1 VHTFKGTK
9 CEFDDQLSLMMTS
22 YNPKRKVE
30 FSLHLMEVGE
40 EEIES
45 TACALPIAELTEEY
59 LNTGKNRFNQRER
72 F

>member
-1 VHTFKGTK
+1 
-9 CEFDDQLSLMMTS
+9 MTS